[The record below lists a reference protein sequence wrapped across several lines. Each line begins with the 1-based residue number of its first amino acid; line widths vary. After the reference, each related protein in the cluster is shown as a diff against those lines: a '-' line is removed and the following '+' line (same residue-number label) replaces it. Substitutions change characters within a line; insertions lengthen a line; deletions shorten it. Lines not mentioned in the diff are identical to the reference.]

1 MPVLVLGLALGPIGF
16 GVRVQGV
23 SGVGNGVEGIMQ
35 SMAFVC
41 FCAVFPKSYQSRHG
55 QSSYEPR
62 NLTKQSKTVE

>member
-41 FCAVFPKSYQSRHG
+41 FCAVFPTSYQSRHG
-55 QSSYEPR
+55 RAEKAVT
-62 NLTKQSKTVE
+62 NLET